1 MVTKHLTDDE
11 VQLYVTDKL
20 NCERRIVEHIHLCEE
35 CRSKVEVYLLLITGI
50 KQQPQPSFGFDL
62 SASVLKQL
70 PVPQAKVASDE
81 LFTWILVFVSVG
93 FLATAAYY
101 FRSYMTSMFEGVATI
116 LIYLIAISAIT
127 VVAGLFFEMYK
138 KYRKE
143 MKVLDLY

>member
-11 VQLYVTDKL
+11 VQLYVVDKQH
-20 NCERRIVEHIHLCEE
+20 CETRIAEHIHLCEE
-35 CRSKVEVYLLLITGI
+35 CRSKVEVYLLLITKI
-50 KQQPQPSFGFDL
+50 KQQPQPSFDFDL

-70 PVPQAKVASDE
+70 SVPQAKVASDE

-93 FLATAAYY
+93 FLATVAYY